1 MANPFVLDFSPV
13 QNALSQWQKQRQ
25 FDQSQQFQNKQ
36 FDEGVRQFG
45 MQNALARDRFGL
57 EQAQAGRQDQLFPL
71 QMDQMQAQIEATRRA
86 GATEAQM
93 TPLRI
98 QQLRAQTDLAQA
110 QAAQARQ
117 KDELNASIARMIGGG
132 MEQQPQQ
139 PMPPPSP
146 IRPQSFEGG
155 GDPMLIPTQAGGAPQ
170 PQPQSPPNTVNTPL
184 GPMTVDRARQM
195 GFALGMA
202 GKGDAGKML
211 TEAAEKDALGKEA
224 TNTNDK
230 AQVAAVNSVAR
241 LEAIDRAFDPK
252 FLTIP
257 SRINLAAAALADK
270 VGKLDQSKKG
280 ELEQFARFRRRAVD
294 NAALTVKDLSG
305 VAVSE
310 AEFARIMTTLPNA
323 GTGIFDGD
331 GPTEFQAKLKDTK
344 STQLMAIARMNF
356 MRSQG
361 FRGKPWEAGVEIDD
375 MRRIVDRRGAEIEGE
390 LRQRGVPAERI
401 GPVIR
406 QRLKQ
411 EFGI

>member
-45 MQNALARDRFGL
+45 VQNALARDRFGL

-98 QQLRAQTDLAQA
+98 QQLRAQTELTQA

-117 KDELNASIARMIGGG
+117 KDELNSSIARMIGGA

-139 PMPPPSP
+139 PTPPPSP

-155 GDPMLIPTQAGGAPQ
+155 DDPMLIPTQAGGAPP
-170 PQPQSPPNTVNTPL
+170 PQAQAPPSTVNTPL

-211 TEAAEKDALGKEA
+211 TEAAEKEALGKEA

-230 AQVAAVNSVAR
+230 NQVAAVNAIAR
-241 LEAIDRAFDPK
+241 LEGIDRAFDPK
-252 FLTIP
+252 FLEIP
-257 SRINLAAAALADK
+257 KRINLAVAAGLDK
-270 VGKLDQSKKG
+270 LGKLPPDQKAD
-280 ELEQFARFRRRAVD
+280 LEKFSRFRRRAVD

-323 GTGIFDGD
+323 GTGVFDGD
-331 GPTEFQAKLKDTK
+331 GPTQFQAKLKDTMVAQK
-344 STQLMAIARMNF
+344 MAVARMNF
-356 MRSQG
+356 MRLQG
-361 FRGKPWEAGVEIDD
+361 FKGKPWESGVEIDD
-375 MRRIVDRRGAEIEGE
+375 MRGIVDRRGAQIEQE
-390 LRQRGVPAERI
+390 LQGRVPPDRI
-401 GPVIR
+401 GTVVR

>member
-25 FDQSQQFQNKQ
+25 FDQAQQFQSRQ

-45 MQNALARDRFGL
+45 VQNALARDRFGL

-86 GATEAQM
+86 GANDAKLFPYKLQSAEAEAQLAIAKAQGKDAETM
-93 TPLRI
+93 MLRG
-98 QQLRAQTDLAQA
+98 LFGG
-110 QAAQARQ
+110 RQ
-117 KDELNASIARMIGGG
+117 PQPQG
-132 MEQQPQQ
+132 MPPQQ
-139 PMPPPSP
+139 PSYQ
-146 IRPQSFEGG
+146 PQSFEGGG
-155 GDPMLIPTQAGGAPQ
+155 GDPMLIPTQAGGGAP
-170 PQPQSPPNTVNTPL
+170 PQAQAPPSTVNTPL